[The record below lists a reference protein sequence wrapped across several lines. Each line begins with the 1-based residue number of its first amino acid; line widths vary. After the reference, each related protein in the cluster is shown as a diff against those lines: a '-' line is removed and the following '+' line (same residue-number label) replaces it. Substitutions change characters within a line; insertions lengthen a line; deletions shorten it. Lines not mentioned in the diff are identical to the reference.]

1 MKKLLKTY
9 LRCLILGL
17 CLYFIATTLHKHW
30 SDLASVSLEPQ
41 GWLFLLGAVVVTF
54 LAHAWSGWVWFII
67 LLIFRQP
74 IQPLWAIQV
83 YLWTNIAKY
92 LPGNIWHFYGRIIAI
107 KKVGGSLG
115 VASLSVL
122 LEPLLMAAAALM
134 VAILSNWFGL
144 INAKTNPWH
153 LGGQIFLVSAILFGI
168 HPFILNRVLTKLGS
182 LKGTPS
188 ESSGERVRL
197 TRYPWLPLLGEL
209 GFLLLRGLGFILTLR
224 AFTPVKLEQIPHL
237 LSVFSFSWLVG
248 LVVPGAP
255 GGLGVFEASM
265 LSILDKSY
273 FSPALVL
280 STVAAYRI
288 ISIVA
293 ELIGAGLA
301 KISVG
306 DLLRQLKN

>member
-1 MKKLLKTY
+1 M
-9 LRCLILGL
+9 
-17 CLYFIATTLHKHW
+17 
-30 SDLASVSLEPQ
+30 
-41 GWLFLLGAVVVTF
+41 
-54 LAHAWSGWVWFII
+54 
-67 LLIFRQP
+67 FRQP

-134 VAILSNWFGL
+134 VAILSNWLGL
-144 INAKTNPWH
+144 INATTNPWH
-153 LGGQIFLVSAILFGI
+153 LGGQIFLVSAILLGI
-168 HPFILNRVLTKLGS
+168 HPLILNRLLTKLGS
-182 LKGTPS
+182 FKGTPS
-188 ESSGERVRL
+188 ESSGEQVRL
-197 TRYPWLPLLGEL
+197 NQYPWLPLLGEL
-209 GFLLLRGLGFILTLR
+209 GFLLLRGWGFILTLM

-255 GGLGVFEASM
+255 GGLGVFEATM

-280 STVAAYRI
+280 SSVAAYRI

-301 KISVG
+301 KICVG
-306 DLLRQLKN
+306 DLLGQLKN